1 MLFFFVLFVS
11 RNGWEKKD
19 VTVFAESNVDTFLR
33 GSVILLIVFE
43 NRLKKEDDFIFKVY
57 EFDWMTTESKPA
69 WNELIGYV
77 KELVFELLRFIFTN
91 MWPNCKIGLMYIII

>member
-1 MLFFFVLFVS
+1 M
-11 RNGWEKKD
+11 GEKGRHG
-19 VTVFAESNVDTFLR
+19 FCGIQRRYLSSWIGDTF
-33 GSVILLIVFE
+33 VFE
-43 NRLKKEDDFIFKVY
+43 NRLKKEDDFIFEVY

>member
-1 MLFFFVLFVS
+1 M
-11 RNGWEKKD
+11 
-19 VTVFAESNVDTFLR
+19 
-33 GSVILLIVFE
+33 ILLIVFE

-77 KELVFELLRFIFTN
+77 KELVFELLRLSLQI
-91 MWPNCKIGLMYIII
+91 WPNCKIGLMYIII